1 MSAKL
6 KDLQQK
12 ISGLNTDDK
21 SDANTVLTSKQT
33 KAFQKFRVE
42 MLDVRKQLR
51 EVQHNLRKD
60 IETLDSTLK
69 ILNIWTVP
77 VLVAILA
84 VILAIVRRR
93 RYSQPQV
100 EG

>member
-6 KDLQQK
+6 KDLQKK
-12 ISGLNTDDK
+12 ISGLDTDDK
-21 SDANTVLTSKQT
+21 SDANTVLTSKQSQ
-33 KAFQKFRVE
+33 AFQKFRVE
-42 MLDVRKQLR
+42 MLDVRRQLR

-60 IETLDSTLK
+60 IETLDTTLK
-69 ILNIWTVP
+69 VLNIWTVP
-77 VLVAILA
+77 VLVAILS